1 MNKESQL
8 KTKYKA
14 ILNVGGKLNNYR
26 KSYSTPQRLLK
37 ALKDEGINMG
47 NVIRIETFQVWVCF
61 ESGLIKDAS
70 GPMVVR

>member
-47 NVIRIETFQVWVCF
+47 NVIKIETFQVWV
-61 ESGLIKDAS
+61 
-70 GPMVVR
+70 